1 MLLLRI
7 IVLQINLSII
17 TSFKLKLL
25 IFFQLSMI
33 ISMFSLLLICTTTFC
48 CSVFLFIIFLFIVFL
63 LFFFFL
69 FIHVFSC
76 YFFLLDGLFCG
87 IYVLKS
93 LFSYIF
99 LFVSYGLL
107 YFMLPQTVC
116 RMQQQFFFST
126 LWFSLH
132 IDFPKFRFLLP
143 FLKNCMNCSEKK
155 SKFFFRLSTTRRALE
170 IKSAVKK
177 NVCGMNKSSVSF

>member
-1 MLLLRI
+1 MLLLRK

-99 LFVSYGLL
+99 CSFRMAFCTLC
-107 YFMLPQTVC
+107 C
-116 RMQQQFFFST
+116 RKLCAECNNSSFFFNS
-126 LWFSLH
+126 
-132 IDFPKFRFLLP
+132 
-143 FLKNCMNCSEKK
+143 M
-155 SKFFFRLSTTRRALE
+155 
-170 IKSAVKK
+170 V
-177 NVCGMNKSSVSF
+177 